1 MNLTRRNFLKSTSL
15 MAAGLGFSSLA
26 QASVTK
32 GTEQKEQINGRV
44 NLAVIGVGMG
54 CADLRGALTN
64 PWVHCVGLC
73 DVN

>member
-1 MNLTRRNFLKSTSL
+1 

-54 CADLRGALTN
+54 CADLRGALKT
-64 PWVHCVGLC
+64 
-73 DVN
+73 